1 MGKKYDFKYIVIGS
15 GPAGSAVALTL
26 GKAKKRVALVEGRYF
41 GGSNLNTRD
50 IPYTVALDFSH
61 TYSKVRSLPEFGHQ
75 DLTFNFSTIAAR
87 ELKTIVNA
95 GGNNQKLFEESGVVC
110 FNDFANFLDPH
121 TIAIRNRKI
130 TSENFIIATGSHL
143 KISEISGTETVG
155 FLSPETAIKARRL
168 PKVLAVVG
176 GGSTGCEIASFY
188 AELGVKVILFE
199 FAERLLPKEDQEVGE
214 TISSYFTQ
222 ELGISVFTSTKVVAI
237 QEDNFSKSVI
247 FRFENQEKLIRIDNI
262 VLATGS
268 EPNLDCGLE
277 NAKVKY
283 KNSGIVVDKHFE
295 TTAKHIYAIGDC
307 ISTESSTERA
317 YTEGLTLAT
326 NLIHKSKNILNYHGF
341 IRQTNTFPEV
351 ATIGYSEDDL
361 IKRDRKYKKAIIKL
375 DEIPASKIYNFNYGF
390 IKLLSDKNNRL
401 IGASLVCPNASL
413 IANEVSVVI
422 RHHLTALELAS
433 TPHIMNSFNY
443 ALKLAAKKIVE
454 KK

>member
-143 KISEISGTETVG
+143 KINEISGTETVG

-214 TISSYFTQ
+214 TISNYFTQ

-247 FRFENQEKLIRIDNI
+247 FRFENQEKLIRVDNI

-283 KNSGIVVDKHFE
+283 KNSGIVVNKHFE

-307 ISTESSTERA
+307 IGTESSTERA

-361 IKRDRKYKKAIIKL
+361 VKRDRKYKKAIVKL

-390 IKLLSDKNNRL
+390 IKLLSDKSNRL

>member
-15 GPAGSAVALTL
+15 GPAGSAAALTL

-50 IPYTVALDFSH
+50 IPYAVALDFSH
-61 TYSKVRSLPEFGHQ
+61 TYSKARSLPEFGHQ
-75 DLTFNFSTIAAR
+75 DLTFNFSTIASR
-87 ELKTIVNA
+87 ELKAIVNA
-95 GGNNQKLFEESGVVC
+95 GGNNQKLYEESGIIC
-110 FNDFANFLDPH
+110 FNGFANFLDPH
-121 TIAIRNRKI
+121 TIAIGNRRI

-155 FLSPETAIKARRL
+155 FLSPETAIKTRRL
-168 PKVLAVVG
+168 PKVLAIVG

-214 TISSYFTQ
+214 TISNYFTQ
-222 ELGISVFTSTKVVAI
+222 ELGMSVFTSTKVVAI
-237 QEDNFSKSVI
+237 QEDSFSKSVI
-247 FRFENQEKLIRIDNI
+247 FRFENQEKLIRVDNI

-283 KNSGIVVDKHFE
+283 KNSGIVVNKHFE